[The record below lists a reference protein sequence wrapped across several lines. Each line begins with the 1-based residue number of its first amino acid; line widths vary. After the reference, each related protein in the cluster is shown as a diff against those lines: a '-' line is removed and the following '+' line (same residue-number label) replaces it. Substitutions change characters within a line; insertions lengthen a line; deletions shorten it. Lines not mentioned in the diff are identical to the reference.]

1 MPLVTKPAISC
12 NSESCAKAHPSL
24 IVAQCAV
31 VLHKLA
37 VELAKRS
44 KTKELNLDVVH
55 TEVVLKNFRDLLKEK
70 TAEEVIKI
78 VAALLKK

>member
-1 MPLVTKPAISC
+1 M
-12 NSESCAKAHPSL
+12 
-24 IVAQCAV
+24 
-31 VLHKLA
+31 LHKLA

-44 KTKELNLDVVH
+44 KTKELNLDVIH
-55 TEVVLKNFRDLLKEK
+55 TEVVLKHLRDLLKEK